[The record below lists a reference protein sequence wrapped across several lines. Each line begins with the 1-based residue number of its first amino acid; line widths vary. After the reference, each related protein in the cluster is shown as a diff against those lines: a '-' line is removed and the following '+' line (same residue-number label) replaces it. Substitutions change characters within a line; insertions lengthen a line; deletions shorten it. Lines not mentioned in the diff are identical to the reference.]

1 MGSLLKTKTLT
12 RLLLG
17 IMFSRDRWQEIFETI
32 RKNRLRTFLS
42 GFTVALGI
50 FIFIVLFGFGN
61 GLKNSFK
68 QFFLDDAT
76 NTLWV
81 YPSKTSK
88 PYRGF
93 KANRRIELENSDLED
108 IKDNFKFFLEGI
120 TPRISRSAR
129 VRHKGESD
137 NYSTRAVAP
146 DHQYMEKTL
155 IMKGRFINQDDLDK
169 KTKNIVI
176 GRLVAKD
183 LFKKEDPIGKY
194 LEIGSSAFKVVGVFQ
209 DQSGDR
215 EERLIYMPYTTQQLI
230 EKNNDKINSIIV
242 SFRPEL
248 GYTSG
253 LVFEKQL
260 RLFLKKKKSIDPR
273 DNNGIRIRN
282 VADQI
287 RQNQQFASV
296 LQMIVAFVGI
306 GTLIAG
312 IIGISNIMVFVVKER
327 TKELGV
333 RKALGATPK
342 SVIGMVLQ
350 ESIFI
355 TALSGITGMIGGIA
369 LLSNMGDRLEE
380 FFIIDPYIDNFTAV
394 VATVL
399 LILFGAI
406 AGYIPAKRAASIKP
420 IVALRDE

>member
-1 MGSLLKTKTLT
+1 
-12 RLLLG
+12 
-17 IMFSRDRWQEIFETI
+17 MFNRDRWQEIFQTI
-32 RKNRLRTFLS
+32 QKNRLRTVLS

-68 QFFLDDAT
+68 QFFLEDAT
-76 NTLWV
+76 NTLWI
-81 YPSKTSK
+81 YPGQTSK

-93 KANRRIELENSDLED
+93 KSNRRIEFENSDLKD
-108 IKDNFKFFLEGI
+108 IKDNFNFFLEDI
-120 TPRISRSAR
+120 TPRINRSDR
-129 VRHKGESD
+129 VRYKGESD
-137 NYSTRAVAP
+137 NYSSRAVAP
-146 DHQYMEKTL
+146 AHQFIEKT
-155 IMKGRFINQDDLDK
+155 IMMKGRYINEDDVVN

-183 LFKKEDPIGKY
+183 LFKDEEPIGKY
-194 LEIGSSAFKVVGVFQ
+194 LEMGTSAFKVVGVFQ

-215 EERLIYMPYTTQQLI
+215 EERLIYMPYTTRQLI

-242 SFRPEL
+242 SYRPEL
-248 GYTSG
+248 GYASA
-253 LVFEKQL
+253 LIFEKQL
-260 RLFLKKKKSIDPR
+260 RLFLKKKKDIDPR

-282 VADQI
+282 VADQVK
-287 RQNQQFASV
+287 QNQQFASV
-296 LQMIVAFVGI
+296 LQIIVAFVGI

-327 TKELGV
+327 TKELGI

-355 TALSGITGMIGGIA
+355 TTLSGILGMICGIA
-369 LLSNMGDRLEE
+369 LLSNIGDRLEQ
-380 FFIIDPYIDNFTAV
+380 FFIIDPYIDNFTALI
-394 VATVL
+394 ATVL

-406 AGYIPAKRAASIKP
+406 AGYIPAKRAARIKP

>member
-1 MGSLLKTKTLT
+1 
-12 RLLLG
+12 
-17 IMFSRDRWQEIFETI
+17 MFNRDRWQEIFQTI
-32 RKNRLRTFLS
+32 QKNRLRTVLS

-76 NTLWV
+76 NTLWI
-81 YPSKTSK
+81 YPGQTSK

-93 KANRRIELENSDLED
+93 KSNRRIEFENSDLKD
-108 IKDNFKFFLEGI
+108 IKDNFNFFLEDI
-120 TPRISRSAR
+120 TPRINRSDR
-129 VRHKGESD
+129 VRYKGESD
-137 NYSTRAVAP
+137 NYSSRAVAP
-146 DHQYMEKTL
+146 AHQFIEKT
-155 IMKGRFINQDDLDK
+155 IMMKGRYINEDDVMN

-183 LFKKEDPIGKY
+183 LFKDEEPIGKY
-194 LEIGSSAFKVVGVFQ
+194 LEMGTSAFKVVGVFQ

-215 EERLIYMPYTTQQLI
+215 EERLIYMPYTTRQLI

-242 SFRPEL
+242 SYRPEL
-248 GYTSG
+248 GYASA
-253 LVFEKQL
+253 LIFEKQL
-260 RLFLKKKKSIDPR
+260 RLFLKKKKDIDPR

-282 VADQI
+282 IADQVK
-287 RQNQQFASV
+287 QNQQFASV
-296 LQMIVAFVGI
+296 LQIIVAFVGI

-327 TKELGV
+327 TKELGI

-355 TALSGITGMIGGIA
+355 TTLSGILGMICGIA
-369 LLSNMGDRLEE
+369 LLSNIGDRLEQ
-380 FFIIDPYIDNFTAV
+380 FFIIDPYIDNFTALI
-394 VATVL
+394 ATVL

-406 AGYIPAKRAASIKP
+406 AGYIPAKRAARIKP